1 MTTNYKTSELSI
13 KTDTPL
19 KATATIETRNGR
31 TTQPKIH
38 KMLKEE
44 IGSHLYVAENDKI
57 IDHTFP
63 VSRDLIDGV
72 YKTMV
77 SSQYYDTDK
86 HKWRYRN
93 LNTRKWDDLPQQS
106 KKESTFYAPLV
117 YLCEAIREAYR
128 SQNRKAGVDTE
139 HFESR
144 W

>member
-1 MTTNYKTSELSI
+1 
-13 KTDTPL
+13 
-19 KATATIETRNGR
+19 
-31 TTQPKIH
+31 
-38 KMLKEE
+38 MLKEE

-77 SSQYYDTDK
+77 SSQYYDPDK
-86 HKWRYRN
+86 RKWRYRD